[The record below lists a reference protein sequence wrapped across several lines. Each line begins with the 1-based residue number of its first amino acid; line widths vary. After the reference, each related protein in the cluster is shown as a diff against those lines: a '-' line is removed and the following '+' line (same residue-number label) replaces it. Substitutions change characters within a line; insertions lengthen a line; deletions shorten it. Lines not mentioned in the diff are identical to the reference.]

1 MCFLRCLGA
10 IYFQA
15 GNQCIVHPSDN
26 TQHALL
32 VQHDVWITICFRYV
46 QIQVVLCNCLT
57 SITLAGFA
65 PLALSKASTFS
76 EGALNQGA
84 MYLNVKTLLSQT
96 RAI

>member
-1 MCFLRCLGA
+1 MREGNVFLRCLGA

-32 VQHDVWITICFRYV
+32 VQHDVWITVCFRYV

-57 SITLAGFA
+57 SITLAGVA

-76 EGALNQGA
+76 EGALN
-84 MYLNVKTLLSQT
+84 
-96 RAI
+96 